1 MGTRK
6 CTTTRVSIRL
16 TNGWLIKSLTSFVQ
30 HTRLKLNMLRGDIEV
45 SSYVT
50 NSTGP
55 VPLVLDLLITEE
67 CWGSISDP
75 SLNGH
80 LHYPQD
86 VDRTLNESVTDKIR
100 QYHSDYNNRPSNTIS
115 FIPLIVST
123 SGCLHCEI
131 VCLLFSQDHRETDRF
146 FQFQEFILLNLPLN
160 PVPLPSR
167 GVLFTSPIESGKH
180 PH

>member
-1 MGTRK
+1 MVTRK

-16 TNGWLIKSLTSFVQ
+16 TIGWLTKSLTSFVQ

-45 SSYVT
+45 SSYLT

-75 SLNGH
+75 SLNGQ

-100 QYHSDYNNRPSNTIS
+100 QYHS
-115 FIPLIVST
+115 
-123 SGCLHCEI
+123 SG
-131 VCLLFSQDHRETDRF
+131 
-146 FQFQEFILLNLPLN
+146 N
-160 PVPLPSR
+160 
-167 GVLFTSPIESGKH
+167 
-180 PH
+180 